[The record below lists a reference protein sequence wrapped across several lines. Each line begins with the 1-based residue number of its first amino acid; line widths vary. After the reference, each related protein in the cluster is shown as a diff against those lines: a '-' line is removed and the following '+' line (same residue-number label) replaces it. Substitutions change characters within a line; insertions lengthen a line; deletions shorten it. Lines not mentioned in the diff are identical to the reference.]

1 LKETR
6 FYHRPTRLRE
16 ALELAVV
23 EPSSRFI
30 AGGTELM
37 LQLRGGD
44 VTPPPEHLI
53 SLRRVVE
60 LNRIESGKRLRIGAS
75 VPLTEVAAHPA
86 VRDGFPALAAAI
98 GALGSRQIRNV
109 ATMGGN
115 LCHASPCADTAP
127 PLLVHGASVEL
138 RGREG
143 VRELPL
149 ERFFKSPGV
158 TALRR
163 GELLTAILLD
173 PPLPG
178 TRSLYR
184 RKGRVAMDLA
194 MASVAA
200 LVLRDGR
207 GVVTLVRLAAGAVAP
222 VPMRLAETERAL
234 VRRSFDPAH
243 LAEVRVAAEAEV
255 RPITDLR
262 ATAAYRRQLVGVF
275 VERAL
280 RELLGAKGGAAECC

>member
-1 LKETR
+1 MKETR

-16 ALELAVV
+16 ALELAVL

-37 LQLRGGD
+37 LQLRTGD
-44 VTPPPEHLI
+44 VVPPPEHLI
-53 SLRRVVE
+53 SLRRVAE
-60 LNRIESGKRLRIGAS
+60 LNRIETGKRLRIGAS

-86 VRDGFPALAAAI
+86 VRDDFPALAAAI

-127 PLLVHGASVEL
+127 PLLVYGASVEL

-143 VRELPL
+143 AREVRL
-149 ERFFKSPGV
+149 ERFFKSPGE

-173 PPLPG
+173 PPPPG
-178 TRSLYR
+178 TRALYR

-200 LVLRDGR
+200 LVLRDGG
-207 GVVTLVRLAAGAVAP
+207 GVVALTRLAVGAVAP
-222 VPMRLAETERAL
+222 VPMRLAETERVL

-243 LAEVRVAAEAEV
+243 LAEARAAAEAEV
-255 RPITDLR
+255 RPISDLR

-280 RELLGAKGGAAECC
+280 RELLHAKGGAAR